1 MLSPGKIF
9 LLNSRLI
16 KPTAYSPCPNRHF
29 QLDIPKTDLWA
40 FLKNHALSTV
50 FPSRSMVV
58 PAFQLEIGP
67 DSWTLLF
74 PSHTTPPLSPS
85 PNPAGST
92 FTLYSRTIFYHLH
105 CAHLSK
111 PPSLLPES
119 GNSVLSGVT
128 IPPLSHHGLFL
139 TQQPE
144 RYFQDMSVH
153 VTFSCRTL
161 QKFPVPLIVRAKDF
175 TVPDNAHQILIYSYS
190 DLISYSIALLVPRW
204 HPRYFFFTSAMILP
218 HSSHHMPSV
227 CPPRPTLHPS
237 EPRFI
242 TWKDGL
248 SDECSVLSRS
258 LFPGGSGQRVTL
270 RSEEGETKVRSES
283 FLSLLSAASFLQGR
297 YSTASLSLRS
307 QPQSSRL

>member
-92 FTLYSRTIFYHLH
+92 FTLYSRTH
-105 CAHLSK
+105 
-111 PPSLLPES
+111 LLP
-119 GNSVLSGVT
+119 
-128 IPPLSHHGLFL
+128 PPLCPPVQTTISLAWIRQL
-139 TQQPE
+139 CSQW
-144 RYFQDMSVH
+144 
-153 VTFSCRTL
+153 CRDST
-161 QKFPVPLIVRAKDF
+161 
-175 TVPDNAHQILIYSYS
+175 
-190 DLISYSIALLVPRW
+190 LISPRSI
-204 HPRYFFFTSAMILP
+204 FNSAAREI
-218 HSSHHMPSV
+218 
-227 CPPRPTLHPS
+227 
-237 EPRFI
+237 
-242 TWKDGL
+242 
-248 SDECSVLSRS
+248 LSRY
-258 LFPGGSGQRVTL
+258 V
-270 RSEEGETKVRSES
+270 
-283 FLSLLSAASFLQGR
+283 
-297 YSTASLSLRS
+297 
-307 QPQSSRL
+307 SSRHLFMQNSPKVPCSTHSKG

>member
-175 TVPDNAHQILIYSYS
+175 TVPDNAHQILIWPHF
-190 DLISYSIALLVPRW
+190 LLNRSSGTAV
-204 HPRYFFFTSAMILP
+204 TS
-218 HSSHHMPSV
+218 
-227 CPPRPTLHPS
+227 
-237 EPRFI
+237 
-242 TWKDGL
+242 
-248 SDECSVLSRS
+248 S
-258 LFPGGSGQRVTL
+258 LFLLHISHDPASQFTPHAFGMPPQTHSPPFWTPLHNLEGWTL
-270 RSEEGETKVRSES
+270 
-283 FLSLLSAASFLQGR
+283 
-297 YSTASLSLRS
+297 
-307 QPQSSRL
+307 